1 MLKNLIF
8 LSLLVLSLQIKNCG
22 VSIKVC
28 KGCKT
33 GYTLTN
39 SNDPEDIDCIKNEL
53 LGNANDNCLYY
64 RDSAHT
70 DCSECKDGFKFDYS
84 TGEQKCVQAPEHCSY
99 LIGNECGGCIS
110 YYNLTDNKKCIEMK
124 CLSFSDGECR
134 CERGYYPNDNKECKK
149 IPIEHCEEGNST
161 HCKECEDGYYLNGN
175 KECKKIPIDHCEEG
189 NSAHCDDC
197 ERGYYL
203 KGPKEC
209 AKLPIEHCKRGSETY
224 CNSCEYGYYE
234 KNGGCLKNI
243 DHCVIMD
250 GDTKCAECEQSYDLN
265 DAHTACEYLCT
276 NTEEYC
282 NECNDNYYTVDGKT
296 CQVIDPD
303 YKSEDIAKI
312 NSFEFAAFAA
322 LLFLIL

>member
-33 GYTLTN
+33 GYTLIN

-70 DCSECKDGFKFDYS
+70 YCSECKDGFKFDYS

-134 CERGYYPNDNKECKK
+134 CERGYYQNDNKECKK

-224 CNSCEYGYYE
+224 CNSCEYGYY
-234 KNGGCLKNI
+234 
-243 DHCVIMD
+243 
-250 GDTKCAECEQSYDLN
+250 
-265 DAHTACEYLCT
+265 
-276 NTEEYC
+276 
-282 NECNDNYYTVDGKT
+282 
-296 CQVIDPD
+296 
-303 YKSEDIAKI
+303 
-312 NSFEFAAFAA
+312 
-322 LLFLIL
+322 